1 MPVLVTAA
9 VASALFFLFR
19 VLTSKDMPLFLLLF
33 ICSAHI
39 LDSSTL
45 LRFVQNALID

>member
-19 VLTSKDMPLFLLLF
+19 VLTSKDMPPFLLLF
-33 ICSAHI
+33 ICSTHPR
-39 LDSSTL
+39 LLNSTAV
-45 LRFVQNALID
+45 RA